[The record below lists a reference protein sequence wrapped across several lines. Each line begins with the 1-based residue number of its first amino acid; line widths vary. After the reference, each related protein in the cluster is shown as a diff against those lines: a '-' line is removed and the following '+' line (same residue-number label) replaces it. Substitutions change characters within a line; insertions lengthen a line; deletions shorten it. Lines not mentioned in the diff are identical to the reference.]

1 MENMKQIR
9 SLAFSAALI
18 LLSFFTFAQDNG
30 TLTEAFKKSYEFEN
44 LGEYSQAV
52 SQLKEVYQEDS
63 YELNVRLGWLTYSSG
78 QFMESMAF
86 YQKSINLKPY
96 AIEPRFGF
104 VLPAAAL
111 GNWDM
116 VTNQYRK
123 ILEIDPMN
131 TLANYRMGL
140 ISYNKEEYES
150 ALKYFEKVVNLYP
163 FDYDSVIMYAWT
175 NYRLNKMREAKVLFQ
190 KALLARPGDD
200 SAMEGLSLIK

>member
-1 MENMKQIR
+1 MKKAGFLAIAAAVMLIPFFSTAQDTGQ
-9 SLAFSAALI
+9 LQEAFS
-18 LLSFFTFAQDNG
+18 
-30 TLTEAFKKSYEFEN
+30 KSYEYE
-44 LGEYSQAV
+44 GQGDYAQAV
-52 SQLKEVYQEDS
+52 NVLKSVYLEDS
-63 YELNVRLGWLTYSSG
+63 YELNVRLGWLSYSSG
-78 QFMESMAF
+78 QFMESMAY

-116 VTNQYRK
+116 VTSQYQK

-140 ISYNKEEYES
+140 INYNKEEYES

-175 NYRLNKMREAKVLFQ
+175 NYKLKKMREAKVLFQ
-190 KALLARPGDD
+190 KAMLIRPGDE
-200 SAMEGLSLIK
+200 SATEGLSLIK